1 MNTKQNFIIFSSILA
16 LAIAFIYQNT
26 SFAQLGTDP
35 RILTVR
41 QGGTGTSTV
50 TTGAVIYGNGTGA
63 FLSIGPCSDG
73 QPREWSSS
81 LPTCGTDATGAGGDY
96 PFTPQIIG
104 GTEHSASTTRPFY
117 FSQGLLT
124 SSSTMGFLNVGF
136 LNATSS
142 TASTFTVA
150 PIFSS
155 LTGVLK
161 GNGASALTI
170 AVDGTDF
177 SLITALTC
185 SGTDKFSAVTADGT
199 FTCTADS
206 TGSGG
211 GPVNPFDFITIGG
224 TSHAA
229 SSTRPFY
236 FGQGLLAASSTL
248 GYLNVGYINA
258 TSSTASTFA
267 GGVTITC
274 TDCVT
279 DANVADLAVGG
290 DVTGTLS
297 AIAVTD
303 DSHAHTGATISGLDI
318 SGDTNL
324 TAGIGI
330 TLTDD
335 DLSIDTSQ
343 NIATLSNLTS
353 NGFVKTGGGV
363 GTLSVDTSTYLTTV
377 DISANTNLA
386 ATFPIVLT
394 GDTLSFGWAYP
405 FIGNAT
411 SSVLTLSSAPI
422 FSSLTGVLKGNG
434 ASALTVAADGTDFS
448 LIDAL
453 TCTGT
458 DKFSAV
464 TADGTFTC
472 TTDSTSAGAADP
484 FTWATN
490 FGTTSMATTSP
501 LWLRGGAIF
510 ASSTATSTFEGG
522 LQASVL
528 RSTNGLNVTNGATF
542 GGNVGIGTT
551 DPLGGT
557 NRLHVKGTGS
567 TYVNIDGTGATENA
581 GFRLSLDGINKWTI
595 RNDGGAA
602 DNLVFGNST
611 LDPFFI
617 SFAGNVGI
625 GTSSPGSAL
634 SIQSIAN
641 FQAPTSTMYANLVAP
656 NIRATS
662 TISTVGLT
670 VTGGLTLPA
679 SSVTNAML
687 ANSTITFGKGT
698 CATGSGS
705 TALGGTGTVSVTSN
719 CTDAATVD
727 SIEGASLL
735 RSNASDNYTSGT
747 LTFDAATT
755 LSIAGTLNYTNS
767 ATSSFKGGILTSQGF
782 SGFFGS
788 FRNLELGDG
797 TASSTLKFDTSDGGQ
812 ITIATSTS
820 GRDVVLGATVKT
832 FWGVSIASTTI
843 DLGAGFGRAN
853 AIIPIPAKHYGYS
866 ISHIQCS
873 TWGGTNVVVDL
884 GPDNSA
890 GSNDITCTPTSTT
903 TRQRITGSNV
913 FTFGQGEFLRIIS
926 QSGTNNWV
934 FITAVGTTTPQ

>member
-1 MNTKQNFIIFSSILA
+1 M
-16 LAIAFIYQNT
+16 
-26 SFAQLGTDP
+26 
-35 RILTVR
+35 R
-41 QGGTGTSTV
+41 
-50 TTGAVIYGNGTGA
+50 
-63 FLSIGPCSDG
+63 
-73 QPREWSSS
+73 
-81 LPTCGTDATGAGGDY
+81 
-96 PFTPQIIG
+96 
-104 GTEHSASTTRPFY
+104 
-117 FSQGLLT
+117 
-124 SSSTMGFLNVGF
+124 FLNVGF

-411 SSVLTLSSAPI
+411 SSVLTFSSAPI

-434 ASALTVAADGTDFS
+434 ASALSVAVDGTDFS
-448 LIDAL
+448 LITAL
-453 TCTGT
+453 TCAGN

-472 TTDSTSAGAADP
+472 STDQTGGAGGSNP
-484 FTWATN
+484 FSSLTVG
-490 FGTTSMATTSP
+490 GTVYQATTSP
-501 LWLRGGAIF
+501 LYFSGGFLTGTSTIGTL
-510 ASSTATSTFEGG
+510 TATSTITG
-522 LQASVL
+522 L
-528 RSTNGLNVTNGATF
+528 NGLTIS
-542 GGNVGIGTT
+542 GG
-551 DPLGGT
+551 
-557 NRLHVKGTGS
+557 S
-567 TYVNIDGTGATENA
+567 VNFPDG
-581 GFRLSLDGINKWTI
+581 
-595 RNDGGAA
+595 
-602 DNLVFGNST
+602 
-611 LDPFFI
+611 
-617 SFAGNVGI
+617 
-625 GTSSPGSAL
+625 
-634 SIQSIAN
+634 SIAN
-641 FQAPTSTMYANLVAP
+641 AD
-656 NIRATS
+656 
-662 TISTVGLT
+662 
-670 VTGGLTLPA
+670 
-679 SSVTNAML
+679 L
-687 ANSTITFGKGT
+687 ANSTITFGNGT

-735 RSNASDNYTSGT
+735 RSDASDNYTSGT
-747 LTFDAATT
+747 LTFDSGTTLTMAAGSTFGSSITGTSTWAGALGTAGLSSSNGLTISGGALRLNSESFTDLTGTGLDNTAGVLTPNCATITGSAALCDGDDATGGGASFSYPFTLATNFGTTTNATT
-755 LSIAGTLNYTNS
+755 TA
-767 ATSSFKGGILTSQGF
+767 FWF
-782 SGFFGS
+782 
-788 FRNLELGDG
+788 LGPMY
-797 TASSTLKFDTSDGGQ
+797 ASST
-812 ITIATSTS
+812 ATSTFVGPLQGGKQTLVQFAATANEPPATTFATFDTRNNHAVLDFDDTLNEIAYFTGTMPQS
-820 GRDVVLGATVKT
+820 YSRRAVSVVIKYAMTSATANTVQWDISFERLLVGTDNLDTNSFGATSTATVT
-832 FWGVSIASTTI
+832 VPGTAGIIGMASINVTAGTNMDNIVEGDLFRLNVTRNGVADS
-843 DLGAGFGRAN
+843 GAGDAELISV
-853 AIIPIPAKHYGYS
+853 IIK
-866 ISHIQCS
+866 
-873 TWGGTNVVVDL
+873 
-884 GPDNSA
+884 
-890 GSNDITCTPTSTT
+890 
-903 TRQRITGSNV
+903 
-913 FTFGQGEFLRIIS
+913 EE
-926 QSGTNNWV
+926 
-934 FITAVGTTTPQ
+934 

>member
-73 QPREWSSS
+73 QPLEWSSS

-411 SSVLTLSSAPI
+411 SSVLTFSSAPI

-434 ASALTVAADGTDFS
+434 ASALSVAVDGTDFS
-448 LIDAL
+448 LITAL
-453 TCTGT
+453 TCAGN

-472 TTDSTSAGAADP
+472 STDQTGGAGGSNP
-484 FTWATN
+484 FSSLTVG
-490 FGTTSMATTSP
+490 GTVYQATTSP
-501 LWLRGGAIF
+501 LYFSGGFLTGTSTIGTL
-510 ASSTATSTFEGG
+510 TATSTITG
-522 LQASVL
+522 L
-528 RSTNGLNVTNGATF
+528 NGLTIS
-542 GGNVGIGTT
+542 GG
-551 DPLGGT
+551 
-557 NRLHVKGTGS
+557 S
-567 TYVNIDGTGATENA
+567 VNFPDG
-581 GFRLSLDGINKWTI
+581 
-595 RNDGGAA
+595 
-602 DNLVFGNST
+602 
-611 LDPFFI
+611 
-617 SFAGNVGI
+617 
-625 GTSSPGSAL
+625 
-634 SIQSIAN
+634 SIAN
-641 FQAPTSTMYANLVAP
+641 AD
-656 NIRATS
+656 
-662 TISTVGLT
+662 
-670 VTGGLTLPA
+670 
-679 SSVTNAML
+679 L
-687 ANSTITFGKGT
+687 ANSTITFGNGT

-735 RSNASDNYTSGT
+735 RSDASDNYTSGT
-747 LTFDAATT
+747 LTFDSGTTLTMAAGSTFGSSITGTSTWAGALGTAGLSSSNGFTITGGAFRLNSESFTDLTGTGLDNTAGVLTPNCAAITGSAALCDGDDATGGGASFSYPFTMLTNYGTTTNATT
-755 LSIAGTLNYTNS
+755 TP
-767 ATSSFKGGILTSQGF
+767 FWF
-782 SGFFGS
+782 
-788 FRNLELGDG
+788 LGPMY
-797 TASSTLKFDTSDGGQ
+797 ASST
-812 ITIATSTS
+812 ATSTFVGPLQGGKQTLVQFAATANEPPAS
-820 GRDVVLGATVKT
+820 TFATFDTRNNHAILDFDDTLNEIAYFTGTMPQSYSRRAVSVVIKYAMTSATANTVQWDISFERLLVGTDNLDTNSFGATSTATVT
-832 FWGVSIASTTI
+832 VPGTAGIIGMASINVTAGTNMDNI
-843 DLGAGFGRAN
+843 VEGDLFRLNVTRNGAADSGAGDAELISV
-853 AIIPIPAKHYGYS
+853 IIK
-866 ISHIQCS
+866 
-873 TWGGTNVVVDL
+873 
-884 GPDNSA
+884 
-890 GSNDITCTPTSTT
+890 
-903 TRQRITGSNV
+903 
-913 FTFGQGEFLRIIS
+913 EE
-926 QSGTNNWV
+926 
-934 FITAVGTTTPQ
+934 